1 MPAPKDSGRVF
12 RFGVFEADV
21 GRLELRKH
29 GIRVGL
35 QEQPFQVLATL
46 LERRGEIVTR
56 DELRQQ
62 LWPSDVFVDFD
73 HGLNKAVN
81 KIREALG
88 DPANNPRFL
97 ETVPRHG
104 YRFIAPVEVLPGEHA
119 ELPGAARESRV
130 TPQPAP
136 VRAHVEPPAPASRAR
151 RLRLLLATVSGAL
164 LLLLGF
170 LAIQKFWPRSAPQ
183 AQRAMLLVLP
193 FTNMGNDPQQE
204 YFCDSMTEEMI
215 LHLGRLHPER
225 LGVIAR
231 TSAMVYKSA
240 PKPAAEI
247 GRELGVQYILEG
259 SIRQLAD
266 RVRVVVKLIQAS
278 DQTQVWANSY
288 ERELRD
294 IVGLQRE
301 LTQTIADE
309 INLKLG
315 AEQRSQLAQGRPIHP
330 EAYRAYLL
338 GRYSVSKFT
347 QEGLSKGIEYLHQ
360 ASVMDPNYA
369 LSYDGLAYYYIIAN
383 DWLLPP
389 REAMPRAREAA
400 RRALKIDDSLAD
412 AHASLGIVYFW
423 YDWDWPAAEG
433 EFRRALELNPSSAR
447 AHEFYGWY
455 LAAMGRFD
463 EAVEQEKRAL
473 DYDPLSPEINTL
485 LGHVLYLARR
495 PDEAVAPLSKAIRLD
510 PNYWFARL
518 LLGLVYQQRG
528 QLQEALAEFREARR
542 IEKETPEPLGA
553 LGLAYALLGDKAQ
566 ARAMLQELKARSK
579 RQYVPPYQMAKIHL
593 GLGEKDQALAWLEK
607 AFEERSLFLTWLKVE
622 PEMDSLRS
630 DPRFQDLLRRVGLP
644 P

>member
-1 MPAPKDSGRVF
+1 MF

-29 GIRVGL
+29 GIRVWL

-46 LERRGEIVTR
+46 LGRHGELVTR
-56 DELRQQ
+56 EELRQK

-88 DPANNPRFL
+88 DPASNPRFL
-97 ETVPRHG
+97 ETIPRHG
-104 YRFIAPVEVLPGEHA
+104 YRFIAPVEVVSGARA
-119 ELPGAARESRV
+119 EPATAARDQRE
-130 TPQPAP
+130 TPQPATALARVEASAPP
-136 VRAHVEPPAPASRAR
+136 VRLPTLR
-151 RLRLLLATVSGAL
+151 RRVAALAGGL
-164 LLLLGF
+164 LLLLLAF
-170 LAIQKFWPRSAPQ
+170 LVIQKFWPGPPPQ

-193 FTNMGNDPQQE
+193 FANMGKDPEQE

-231 TSAMVYKSA
+231 TSAMVYKNTQ
-240 PKPAAEI
+240 KPAAEL

-259 SIRQLAD
+259 SIRHLAD
-266 RVRVVVKLIQAS
+266 RVRVVVKLIHTS

-288 ERELRD
+288 ERQLRD
-294 IVGLQRE
+294 IVALQSE

-309 INLKLG
+309 INLKLR
-315 AEQRSQLAQGRPIHP
+315 AEQRSQLAQARPINP
-330 EAYRAYLL
+330 DAYRAYLL
-338 GRYSVSKFT
+338 GRYSVSKFSE
-347 QEGLSKGIEYLHQ
+347 EGLSKGIEYLHQ
-360 ASVMDPNYA
+360 ASVIDPDYA
-369 LSYDGLAYYYIIAN
+369 LTYDGLAYYYIIAN

-400 RRALKIDDSLAD
+400 RKALRIDDSLAD

-423 YDWDWPAAEG
+423 YDWEWVAAEH
-433 EFRRALELNPSSAR
+433 EFQRALELNPSSAR

-463 EAVEQEKRAL
+463 EAIEQEKRAL

-485 LGHVLYLARR
+485 LGHVFYLARR
-495 PDEAVAPLSKAIRLD
+495 PDEAVAQLNKAIRLD
-510 PNYWFARL
+510 PNYWFAHL
-518 LLGLVYQQRG
+518 ILGLVHQQRG
-528 QLQEALAEFREARR
+528 ELRQALAEFQEARR
-542 IEKETPEPLGA
+542 IENGTPEPVGA
-553 LGLAYALLGDKAQ
+553 LGQVYALLGNKAQ
-566 ARAMLQELKARSK
+566 AQAMLRELKERS
-579 RQYVPPYQMAKIHL
+579 RRGYVPPYQMAKIHL
-593 GLGEKDQALAWLEK
+593 GLGEKDQALVWLEK

-622 PEMDSLRS
+622 PDVDRLRS
-630 DPRFQDLLRRVGLP
+630 DPRFQDLLRRVGFP